1 MKVLLIAGHGQGDSG
16 AVGNGY
22 TEADKTRELSKL
34 VYDLLV
40 NEIEVT
46 LYDQSKNCYKQCK
59 SGNAPNWK
67 EFDLVVEFHFNA
79 FNGLAKGVEVLVPH
93 TGIKQAA
100 DIVDAIAKYGFIN
113 RGIKVRDNLLNMNL
127 CTNANV
133 DYILIETC
141 FIDNAMDMRLYEGS
155 RNQIANSIAYNI
167 IDERLNPTTTLYKV
181 QCGAFNNMENAL
193 ELSERLTN
201 DGYDNFVTNEDGLY
215 KVQTGAYRI
224 TENAYNKAYELKEK
238 GYDVY
243 VRVY

>member
-59 SGNAPNWK
+59 AGNAPNWN

-79 FNGLAKGVEVLVPH
+79 FNGQAKGVEVLVPH
-93 TGIKQAA
+93 TGIKQAE
-100 DIVDAIAKYGFIN
+100 DIVDGIAELGFSN

-127 CTNANV
+127 CTKANV
-133 DYILIETC
+133 DYLLIETC
-141 FIDNAMDMRLYEGS
+141 FIDNALDMRLYEGS
-155 RNQIANSIAYNI
+155 RNQIANAISYAILSEPYT
-167 IDERLNPTTTLYKV
+167 PTFYLYKV
-181 QCGAFNNMENAL
+181 QCGAFNKMENAV
-193 ELSERLTN
+193 ELCEKLTQA
-201 DGYDNFVTNEDGLY
+201 GYDNFITNENAMY
-215 KVQTGAYRI
+215 KVQIGAYRI
-224 TENAYNKAYELKEK
+224 RENAYKLANELKEK
-238 GYDVY
+238 GFDTYVKVY
-243 VRVY
+243 